1 MACWD
6 ERPGGRRR
14 LPLQPAITPRGRVR
28 ERLGPPASARRRER
42 GALGVGRL
50 ARSQDL
56 ESAGSA
62 KAAMCAAHAGP
73 PPSGFPL
80 RPRQRNIEDVV
91 IPFLLPCFS
100 SIAPSLAKYAQRRD
114 LQLNR
119 PSNEVIG
126 IR

>member
-14 LPLQPAITPRGRVR
+14 LPLQLALTQRGRVR

-42 GALGVGRL
+42 GASGVVRL
-50 ARSQDL
+50 LQFQDR
-56 ESAGSA
+56 ESGDSA

-80 RPRQRNIEDVV
+80 RPRLRNIEGVV

-114 LQLNR
+114 LQQNR
-119 PSNEVIG
+119 PSNEVIE